1 MMPFIQL
8 ERHKDM
14 LDAAE
19 QAAIEKEQWIDDEAE
34 RLLSCF
40 PDHLYLFRA
49 WNVHPEVKKC
59 CASAGADDAY
69 RNFILNLAYLQAE
82 QNYDLQ
88 VVLGWEE
95 PAS

>member
-8 ERHKDM
+8 EHHQDK

-34 RLLSCF
+34 RLLGCF
-40 PDHLYLFRA
+40 PDHLYLFRH
-49 WNVHPEVKKC
+49 WNVHPEVKNC
-59 CASAGADDAY
+59 CARTGADDAY
-69 RNFILNLAYLQAE
+69 RDFILRLAYLQAE
-82 QNYDLQ
+82 HNYDLQ
-88 VVLGWEE
+88 VVLGWEA